1 MLTDLDKPHNGEPSI
16 TNLIWIS
23 EWLIPLVIIYKLPLR
38 FFRFNFLRIM
48 VYTVIT
54 GFTELPYEQT
64 LVPGV
69 LITNPKKIPSILKR
83 RRGGC
88 VLHSLFVLLDN
99 YSQTIYT
106 LTSWAL
112 KRCFGGHQWNFWQ
125 WVGRTS
131 FRFDLRDN
139 GCLAPNEKTQTSPLS
154 SRKVGNALPSSPP
167 TPARVR
173 SRVLIQAIFQHLIVS
188 IHKNYNT
195 RSKPKRF

>member
-1 MLTDLDKPHNGEPSI
+1 
-16 TNLIWIS
+16 
-23 EWLIPLVIIYKLPLR
+23 
-38 FFRFNFLRIM
+38 M

-54 GFTELPYEQT
+54 GLIELPYEQT

-69 LITNPKKIPSILKR
+69 LVTNPKKYRQFEKTKR
-83 RRGGC
+83 RLCPPLAVCPLRQ
-88 VLHSLFVLLDN
+88 LLPSNRHFDIL
-99 YSQTIYT
+99 SI
-106 LTSWAL
+106 
-112 KRCFGGHQWNFWQ
+112 KEVFGGHQWNFWQ

-154 SRKVGNALPSSPP
+154 SRKAGNALPSSTP
-167 TPARVR
+167 TSARVR
-173 SRVLIQAIFQHLIVS
+173 SRVLIQAIFQHFIVS